1 MQTNNTK
8 NIEVIIT
15 NKMEG
20 KNFRIFE
27 ATCGKTSATI
37 GFMSYGVHVCYNNA
51 SSRAWRGAGKMFR
64 NIDEVLNNY
73 KSEAMRKIIF
83 ATAAA

>member
-1 MQTNNTK
+1 MQATTTQN
-8 NIEVIIT
+8 EVIIT
-15 NKMEG
+15 GKTEG
-20 KNFRIFE
+20 KNYRIFE
-27 ATCGKTSATI
+27 VTCGKTSVTI

-51 SSRAWRGAGKMFR
+51 SHRAYRGAGKMFR